1 MPMRQRKEIQK
12 MSRSIVPCRVAA
24 AVAHALACRC
34 RLQPAERRT
43 EVRRG
48 TLKRAPQLAFL
59 LLLLPAL
66 ASAAI
71 WPDTLGAFHRVSAQP
86 ATPAADLAIWDEYG
100 LREGET
106 AQYEGDG
113 QKFTATAYRFQDPTG
128 ALGAFQWLRPADSK
142 PSALAKLAA
151 ETSAGSILAHG
162 NYVLRFEGYHPAA
175 PFLTTLIEGL
185 KQVDNSALPALMD
198 YLPSQDLVPNSER
211 YVEGPAAL
219 QKFDPG
225 IPPSTAAF
233 HLSAEAQVGS
243 FRGVPSAPGGDLK
256 LAIFS
261 YPTPQIA
268 RQQTGQFQ
276 QIAGAM
282 VKRSGPLVAV
292 ILSPANPDAAEKLLS
307 LIRYHADITLDQRV
321 STRRDNIG
329 DLVINAFVLIGI
341 LLCFSL
347 VGGLAFGSVRAFLRR
362 GGRGEAA
369 DAMIVLHL
377 QDR

>member
-1 MPMRQRKEIQK
+1 
-12 MSRSIVPCRVAA
+12 MSRSI
-24 AVAHALACRC
+24 VAHALACSWRT
-34 RLQPAERRT
+34 LQ
-43 EVRRG
+43 
-48 TLKRAPQLAFL
+48 RAAANFSSPCCLC
-59 LLLLPAL
+59 LLLPTL
-66 ASAAI
+66 TSAAI
-71 WPDTLGAFHRVSAQP
+71 WPDQLGAFHRASAQP
-86 ATPAADLAIWDEYG
+86 AAPATDQAIWDEYG
-100 LREGET
+100 LQEGET
-106 AQYEGDG
+106 AQYEGDN
-113 QKFTATAYRFQDPTG
+113 QKFTAAAWRFQDPTG
-128 ALGAFQWLRPADSK
+128 SLGAFEWLRPADSK

-151 ETSAGSILAHG
+151 ETSTGSILVHG
-162 NYVLRFEGYHPAA
+162 NYVLQFEGYHPAL
-175 PFLTTLIEGL
+175 PFLTTVIQDL
-185 KQVDNSALPALMD
+185 KQVDNSALPALVD

-233 HLSAEAQVGS
+233 HLSAEAQIGS
-243 FRGVPSAPGGDLK
+243 FHGVPAGSGGDMK

-268 RQQTGQFQ
+268 RQQTAQFQ

-292 ILSPANPDAAEKLLS
+292 ILSPPNPDSAEKLLS
-307 LIRYHADITLDQRV
+307 LVRYQADITLDQRV
-321 STRRDNIG
+321 NTRRDNIG

-377 QDR
+377 NDRSPSPPPNA

>member
-1 MPMRQRKEIQK
+1 MPLRQRKEIQK
-12 MSRSIVPCRVAA
+12 MSRSIRDLPTLFAVPPRRGLAPSPARPLARSVAFALFLPTLAA
-24 AVAHALACRC
+24 AA
-34 RLQPAERRT
+34 T
-43 EVRRG
+43 
-48 TLKRAPQLAFL
+48 
-59 LLLLPAL
+59 
-66 ASAAI
+66 
-71 WPDTLGAFHRVSAQP
+71 WPDTLGAFHRVSVQAV
-86 ATPAADLAIWDEYG
+86 TPTADQAIFDEYG

-113 QKFTATAYRFQDPTG
+113 QKFTATAWRFQDPTG
-128 ALGAFQWLRPADSK
+128 ALGAFEWLRPADSK

-151 ETSAGSILAHG
+151 ETSTGTILTHA
-162 NYVLRFEGYHPAA
+162 NYVLRFEGYHPAV
-175 PFLTTLIEGL
+175 PFLTTFVEGL

-211 YVEGPAAL
+211 YAEGPAAL
-219 QKFDPG
+219 QKFAPG
-225 IPPSTAAF
+225 ISPSTAAF
-233 HLSAEAQVGS
+233 HLSAEAQIGS
-243 FRGVPSAPGGDLK
+243 FRTASGDLK

-261 YPTPQIA
+261 YPTHQIA
-268 RQQTGQFQ
+268 MQQTGQFQ
-276 QIAGAM
+276 RIAGAM

-292 ILSPANPDAAEKLLS
+292 ILSPPNPDAAEKLLS
-307 LIRYHADITLDQRV
+307 LIRYQADITLDERV

-329 DLVINAFVLIGI
+329 DLVINAFILIGI

-377 QDR
+377 SDR

>member
-1 MPMRQRKEIQK
+1 M
-12 MSRSIVPCRVAA
+12 
-24 AVAHALACRC
+24 
-34 RLQPAERRT
+34 
-43 EVRRG
+43 
-48 TLKRAPQLAFL
+48 AFL

-71 WPDTLGAFHRVSAQP
+71 WPDTLGGFHRVSTQP
-86 ATPAADLAIWDEYG
+86 ANTAADLAIWDEYG

-128 ALGAFQWLRPADSK
+128 ALGAFEWLRPADSK

-292 ILSPANPDAAEKLLS
+292 ILSPPNPDAAEKLLS

-362 GGRGEAA
+362 GARGEAA

>member
-1 MPMRQRKEIQK
+1 MPVRQRKEIQK
-12 MSRSIVPCRVAA
+12 MSRSIV
-24 AVAHALACRC
+24 AHALACSWRT
-34 RLQPAERRT
+34 LQ
-43 EVRRG
+43 
-48 TLKRAPQLAFL
+48 RAAANFSSPCCLC
-59 LLLLPAL
+59 LLLPTL
-66 ASAAI
+66 TSAAI
-71 WPDTLGAFHRVSAQP
+71 WPDQLGAFHRVSAQP
-86 ATPAADLAIWDEYG
+86 AAPVVDQAIWDEYG
-100 LREGET
+100 LQEGET
-106 AQYEGDG
+106 AQYEGDN
-113 QKFTATAYRFQDPTG
+113 QKFTAAAWRFQDPTG
-128 ALGAFQWLRPADSK
+128 SLGAFEWLRPADSK

-151 ETSAGSILAHG
+151 ETSTGSILVHG
-162 NYVLRFEGYHPAA
+162 NYVLQFEGYHPAL
-175 PFLTTLIEGL
+175 PFLTTVIQDL
-185 KQVDNSALPALMD
+185 KQVDNSALPALVD

-233 HLSAEAQVGS
+233 HLSAEAQIGS
-243 FRGVPSAPGGDLK
+243 FHGVPAGSGGDMK

-268 RQQTGQFQ
+268 RQQTAQFQ

-292 ILSPANPDAAEKLLS
+292 ILSPPNPDSAEKLLS
-307 LIRYHADITLDQRV
+307 LVRYQADITLDQRV
-321 STRRDNIG
+321 NTRRDNIG

-377 QDR
+377 NDRSPSPPPNA

>member
-1 MPMRQRKEIQK
+1 MNCAA
-12 MSRSIVPCRVAA
+12 VPRLAA
-24 AVAHALACRC
+24 ALPAAPLA
-34 RLQPAERRT
+34 ASA
-43 EVRRG
+43 V
-48 TLKRAPQLAFL
+48 

-71 WPDTLGAFHRVSAQP
+71 WPDALGPFHRVSAKVFVAQSDQ
-86 ATPAADLAIWDEYG
+86 ALWDEYA

-106 AQYEGDG
+106 AAYEGDG
-113 QKFTATAYRFQDPTG
+113 QKFTATAWRFQDPTG
-128 ALGAFQWLRPADSK
+128 ALGAFEWLRPADSK
-142 PSALAKLAA
+142 PSPLARLAA
-151 ETSAGSILAHG
+151 ETPAGSILTHG
-162 NYVLRFEGYHPAA
+162 NYVLRFDGYHPAA
-175 PFLTTLIEGL
+175 PFLTTLVEGL
-185 KQVDNSALPALMD
+185 KQVDNSALPALID
-198 YLPSQDLVPNSER
+198 YLPSQDRVPNSER

-243 FRGVPSAPGGDLK
+243 FRGSSPGPGGDLK

-268 RQQTGQFQ
+268 MQQTGQFQ

-292 ILSPANPDAAEKLLS
+292 ILSPPNPDAAEKILS
-307 LIRYHADITLDQRV
+307 LIRYQAAITLNERV

-329 DLVINAFVLIGI
+329 DLVINAFILIGI
-341 LLCFSL
+341 LLSFSL

-377 QDR
+377 GDR

>member
-1 MPMRQRKEIQK
+1 MHLPLWGRTP
-12 MSRSIVPCRVAA
+12 V
-24 AVAHALACRC
+24 
-34 RLQPAERRT
+34 LQPTSTSAHLGRVLEDPRRPGGLPHNIAAS
-43 EVRRG
+43 VS
-48 TLKRAPQLAFL
+48 L

-66 ASAAI
+66 ANAAI
-71 WPDTLGAFHRVSAQP
+71 WPDALGPFHRVSAKAV
-86 ATPAADLAIWDEYG
+86 ATPAADQAIFDEYG
-100 LREGET
+100 FGEGET
-106 AQYEGDG
+106 AQYEGDR
-113 QKFTATAYRFQDPTG
+113 QKFTATAWRFQDTTG
-128 ALGAFQWLRPADSK
+128 ALGAFEWLRPADSK

-151 ETSAGSILAHG
+151 ETPTGAILTHL

-175 PFLTTLIEGL
+175 PFLTTFVEGL

-198 YLPSQDLVPNSER
+198 YLPSQDRVPNSER
-211 YVEGPAAL
+211 YVQGPAAL

-225 IPPSTAAF
+225 IPPATAAF
-233 HLSAEAQVGS
+233 HLSAEAQIGS
-243 FRGVPSAPGGDLK
+243 FRGASSGAGGDLK

-268 RQQTGQFQ
+268 RQQAGQFQ

-292 ILSPANPDAAEKLLS
+292 ILSPPSPDAAERLLS
-307 LIRYHADITLDQRV
+307 LVRYQADITLDERV

-329 DLVINAFVLIGI
+329 NLVINAFVLIGI